1 VRLCI
6 LKIAGQ
12 QLAHGAPP
20 GWEKLMIKDVMVCL
34 EGTAADDVRLAAVEI
49 IAGLFNS
56 HVIGLF
62 LNTVPSTVAV
72 AANGLGATLLDE
84 AREFGDGV
92 ERELAERL
100 TWLNRPTEI
109 HRIDV
114 LAEDIAKTAS
124 REARGADA
132 FVALH
137 PNGAPQEPE
146 GLVEGVLFG
155 SGRHLFLVPGGQVPN
170 TPFDRTLIAWNG
182 SRESAR
188 ALAEAMPY
196 LYEAKAT
203 TVVVVDEK
211 HPAELQALIG
221 LDAVNHLQ
229 HHGIDATLH
238 RVRNRTHDVPAALI
252 EEAERLEVDLMVM
265 GGYGHSR
272 LREMLLGGV
281 TYDLL
286 HQAPVPLVIAH

>member
-1 VRLCI
+1 
-6 LKIAGQ
+6 
-12 QLAHGAPP
+12 
-20 GWEKLMIKDVMVCL
+20 MIKDVMVCL

-62 LNTVPSTVAV
+62 LNTVPATIAV
-72 AANGLGATLLDE
+72 DPNGLGATLLDK
-84 AREFGDGV
+84 ARESGDRV
-92 ERELAERL
+92 ERELADRL

-114 LAEDIAKTAS
+114 LADDIAKTAS

-132 FVALH
+132 FIALR
-137 PNGAPQEPE
+137 PNGAPQ

-238 RVRNRTHDVPAALI
+238 RVRNRTHDVAAALI
-252 EEAERLEVDLMVM
+252 EETERLEVDLMVM

>member
-1 VRLCI
+1 M
-6 LKIAGQ
+6 
-12 QLAHGAPP
+12 
-20 GWEKLMIKDVMVCL
+20 MIKDVMVCL
-34 EGTAADDVRLAAVEI
+34 EGTPDDEVRLAAVET
-49 IAGLFNS
+49 IAGVFDS

-62 LNTVPSTVAV
+62 LNAVPSMAPVD
-72 AANGLGATLLDE
+72 AAGPGAALLDE

-92 ERELAERL
+92 EAELAKRL
-100 TWLNRPTEI
+100 SRLNRSTEI

-114 LAEDIAKTAS
+114 LADDLASTAS

-132 FVALH
+132 FVALR

-146 GLVEGVLFG
+146 HLVEGVLFG
-155 SGRHLFLVPGGQVPN
+155 SGRHLFLVPDGRAP
-170 TPFDRTLIAWNG
+170 TAPFDRILIAWNG

-196 LYEAKAT
+196 LYKAKAT
-203 TVVVVDEK
+203 TVMVVDEGC
-211 HPAELQALIG
+211 PVELQALIG
-221 LDAVNHLQ
+221 TDAVNHLQ
-229 HHGIDATLH
+229 RHGIDASLR
-238 RVRNRTHDVPAALI
+238 RVRDRKHDVAAALV
-252 EEAERLEVDLMVM
+252 EEAERSKADLMVM

>member
-1 VRLCI
+1 
-6 LKIAGQ
+6 
-12 QLAHGAPP
+12 
-20 GWEKLMIKDVMVCL
+20 MIKDVMVCL

-72 AANGLGATLLDE
+72 DPNGTGATLLDK

-114 LAEDIAKTAS
+114 L
-124 REARGADA
+124 
-132 FVALH
+132 
-137 PNGAPQEPE
+137 
-146 GLVEGVLFG
+146 
-155 SGRHLFLVPGGQVPN
+155 
-170 TPFDRTLIAWNG
+170 
-182 SRESAR
+182 
-188 ALAEAMPY
+188 
-196 LYEAKAT
+196 
-203 TVVVVDEK
+203 
-211 HPAELQALIG
+211 
-221 LDAVNHLQ
+221 
-229 HHGIDATLH
+229 H
-238 RVRNRTHDVPAALI
+238 RVRNRTHDVAAALI

>member
-1 VRLCI
+1 
-6 LKIAGQ
+6 
-12 QLAHGAPP
+12 
-20 GWEKLMIKDVMVCL
+20 MIKDVMVCL

-62 LNTVPSTVAV
+62 LNTVPATVAV
-72 AANGLGATLLDE
+72 DPNGTGATLLDK

-132 FVALH
+132 FVALR

-238 RVRNRTHDVPAALI
+238 RVRNRTHDVAAALI
-252 EEAERLEVDLMVM
+252 EETERLEVDLMVM

>member
-1 VRLCI
+1 
-6 LKIAGQ
+6 
-12 QLAHGAPP
+12 
-20 GWEKLMIKDVMVCL
+20 MIKDVMVCL
-34 EGTAADDVRLAAVEI
+34 EGTVADDVRLAAVEI

-62 LNTVPSTVAV
+62 LNTVPATVAV
-72 AANGLGATLLDE
+72 DPNGLGATLLDK
-84 AREFGDGV
+84 ARESGDRV

-100 TWLNRPTEI
+100 TWLNWPTEI

-114 LAEDIAKTAS
+114 LADDIAKTAS

-132 FVALH
+132 FIALR
-137 PNGAPQEPE
+137 PNDAPQEPE

-170 TPFDRTLIAWNG
+170 TPLDRTLIAWNG

-238 RVRNRTHDVPAALI
+238 RVRNRTHDVGAALI

>member
-1 VRLCI
+1 
-6 LKIAGQ
+6 
-12 QLAHGAPP
+12 
-20 GWEKLMIKDVMVCL
+20 MIKDVMVCL

-72 AANGLGATLLDE
+72 DPNGPGATLLDK

-114 LAEDIAKTAS
+114 LAEDIAITAS

-132 FVALH
+132 FVALR
-137 PNGAPQEPE
+137 PNGAPQER
-146 GLVEGVLFG
+146 GWSRASCSG

-221 LDAVNHLQ
+221 LDAVNHHL
-229 HHGIDATLH
+229 HHGIDARLH
-238 RVRNRTHDVPAALI
+238 RVRNRTHDVAAALI

-286 HQAPVPLVIAH
+286 HQASVPLVIAH

>member
-1 VRLCI
+1 MTCALPRSRSSRASS
-6 LKIAGQ
+6 IAG
-12 QLAHGAPP
+12 
-20 GWEKLMIKDVMVCL
+20 V
-34 EGTAADDVRLAAVEI
+34 
-49 IAGLFNS
+49 FNS
-56 HVIGLF
+56 HGIGLF

-72 AANGLGATLLDE
+72 EPNGLGATLLDKT
-84 AREFGDGV
+84 REFGDRV

-132 FVALH
+132 FVALR
-137 PNGAPQEPE
+137 PNGTPQEPE

-155 SGRHLFLVPGGQVPN
+155 SGRHLFLAPGGQVPN

-238 RVRNRTHDVPAALI
+238 RVRTARTT
-252 EEAERLEVDLMVM
+252 
-265 GGYGHSR
+265 SR
-272 LREMLLGGV
+272 LRSLKRPSGSRS
-281 TYDLL
+281 TSW
-286 HQAPVPLVIAH
+286 

>member
-1 VRLCI
+1 
-6 LKIAGQ
+6 
-12 QLAHGAPP
+12 
-20 GWEKLMIKDVMVCL
+20 M
-34 EGTAADDVRLAAVEI
+34 
-49 IAGLFNS
+49 
-56 HVIGLF
+56 
-62 LNTVPSTVAV
+62 
-72 AANGLGATLLDE
+72 
-84 AREFGDGV
+84 
-92 ERELAERL
+92 
-100 TWLNRPTEI
+100 
-109 HRIDV
+109 

-132 FVALH
+132 FVALR

-170 TPFDRTLIAWNG
+170 APFDRTLIAWNG

-238 RVRNRTHDVPAALI
+238 RVRNRTHDVAAALI

-272 LREMLLGGV
+272 LREMLLGPS
-281 TYDLL
+281 T
-286 HQAPVPLVIAH
+286 PPLPAKSVAQTPCLRQSPRRNRSTVRIKPNRAV